1 MKNVKN
7 PWDFTQPEYD
17 ERTSCYIN
25 AGSHH
30 GVGKRQPVGSES
42 HNMKNAI
49 PTGRPKQMKDD
60 EVPRKNLSIEMES

>member
-1 MKNVKN
+1 MKKIKS
-7 PWDFTQPEYD
+7 PWNFDQPEYD

-30 GVGKRQPVGSES
+30 GVGKRQPVGSEK

-49 PTGRPKQMKDD
+49 PIGRKPQLKVD
-60 EVPRKNLSIEMES
+60 EVPRKNLPIELDE